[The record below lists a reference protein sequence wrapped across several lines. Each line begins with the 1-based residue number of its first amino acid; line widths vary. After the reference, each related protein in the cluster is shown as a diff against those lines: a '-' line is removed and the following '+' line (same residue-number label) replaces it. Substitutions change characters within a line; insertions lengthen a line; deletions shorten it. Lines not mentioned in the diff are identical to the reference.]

1 MLHKLI
7 QKQMNPNKRK
17 SLGPEPPR
25 ASIND
30 FINNLASPKLA
41 PESGLFRRK
50 STLRTNS
57 QDFTNASF
65 QSMMYVQHLDQKNK
79 KIWVL
84 EEKIKQI
91 SELLFELYEKL
102 KESLMIDEVSFFF
115 LLENNV
121 I

>member
-7 QKQMNPNKRK
+7 QKQMNPKKRK
-17 SLGPEPPR
+17 SLGIEPPR

-30 FINNLASPKLA
+30 FINNLASPKLMNFEK
-41 PESGLFRRK
+41 ESGLLRRN

-79 KIWVL
+79 KIWLL
-84 EEKIKQI
+84 EEKIKHI

-102 KESLMIDEVSFFF
+102 KESLIIDEVGYF
-115 LLENNV
+115 LF
-121 I
+121 